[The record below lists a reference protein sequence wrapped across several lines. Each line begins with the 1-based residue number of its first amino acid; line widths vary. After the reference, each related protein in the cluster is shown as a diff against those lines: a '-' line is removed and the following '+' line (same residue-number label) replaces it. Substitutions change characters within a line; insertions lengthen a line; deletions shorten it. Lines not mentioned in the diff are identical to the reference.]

1 MTVTALGM
9 IDMLNTIIDE
19 SYQDE
24 GFYTLVSVRTP
35 NEQRYDN
42 MLGLLGYEGDINRTP
57 DRNGN
62 VATLFRSDDGL
73 VGVSVFWQGPK
84 PEKPESETDSEPSEA
99 ESDLDTE

>member
-1 MTVTALGM
+1 MTVTATGVGDL
-9 IDMLNTIIDE
+9 INTIINE

-24 GFYTLVSVRTP
+24 GFYTLISVRTP
-35 NEQRYDN
+35 NEERYTNVLN
-42 MLGLLGYEGDINRTP
+42 MLGYEGDVNRTP

-73 VGVSVFWQGPK
+73 VGVSIFWQGPK